1 MAKIWILGAGGWGT
15 ALAILAAYAGH
26 EVTLWAR
33 NEASADRLRSDR
45 LNPPRLP
52 GVSIP
57 YEVQITSQL
66 ELTGN
71 ADYVL
76 WATPSTALAEIAE
89 RVSNSIALPPD
100 TVLVSCVKGLAH
112 EHLLRMSEVLALV
125 FPQNKV
131 AVLSGPNHA
140 EEVARFIPSATVVG
154 SSSETVAAHLQQL
167 LSSNA
172 FRVYSSTDIA
182 GIEFGG
188 ALKNIFALAAGIS
201 DGLGLGDN
209 SKAALV
215 TRALT
220 ELTRLGTAL
229 GGKRE
234 TFQGLS
240 GMGDL
245 VVTCFSRYS
254 RNRRVGERLAR
265 GESLTRI
272 IESMGTTAEGVPTT
286 RSAWELAARAKV
298 DAPIIQ
304 AVYSILY
311 DRLPPTEAM
320 NRLLSRGL
328 RPEAD

>member
-1 MAKIWILGAGGWGT
+1 MAKISILGAGGWGT
-15 ALAILAAYAGH
+15 ALAVLAASAGH
-26 EVTLWAR
+26 EVTLWVR
-33 NEASADRLRSDR
+33 SEASADRLRSDR
-45 LNPPRLP
+45 LNPLRLP
-52 GVSIP
+52 GVTIP

-66 ELTGN
+66 EPAST

-76 WATPSTALAEIAE
+76 WATPSTALAEIAA
-89 RVSNSIALPPD
+89 RVSNSITLRPD
-100 TVLVSCVKGLAH
+100 TVLISCVKGLAH
-112 EHLLRMSEVLALV
+112 EQLLRMSEVLALA

-140 EEVARFIPSATVVG
+140 EEVARFIPSATVIG
-154 SSSETVAAHLQQL
+154 SSSDAVAAHLQLL

-215 TRALT
+215 TRSLA

-229 GGKRE
+229 GGRRE

-265 GESLTRI
+265 GESLARI

-286 RSAWELAARAKV
+286 RTAWELATRAKV

-311 DRLPPTEAM
+311 EKLPPTEAM

>member
-1 MAKIWILGAGGWGT
+1 MARISILGAGGWGT
-15 ALAILAAYAGH
+15 ALAILTASKGH
-26 EVTLWAR
+26 EVSLWAR
-33 NEASADRLRSDR
+33 SQAGADELRSSR
-45 LNPPRLP
+45 VNQRRLP
-52 GVSIP
+52 GVIIP
-57 YEVQITSQL
+57 PEVQITDQL
-66 ELTGN
+66 DPTGE
-71 ADYVL
+71 ADYL
-76 WATPSTALAEIAE
+76 FWTTPSTALTTIAE
-89 RVSNSIALPPD
+89 KVSRSIILRQGA
-100 TVLVSCVKGLAH
+100 VLISCVKGLAH
-112 EHLLRMSEVLALV
+112 EQLLRMSEILAAL
-125 FPQNKV
+125 FPQSQV

-140 EEVARFIPSATVVG
+140 EEVARFIPSATVIG
-154 SSSETVAAHLQQL
+154 SSSESVAAHLQQI
-167 LSSNA
+167 LSTSA

-182 GIEFGG
+182 GIELGG
-188 ALKNIFALAAGIS
+188 ALKNIFALAAGIC

-215 TRALT
+215 TRSLA

-234 TFQGLS
+234 TFHGLS

-245 VVTCFSRYS
+245 VVTCFSRHS

-265 GESLTRI
+265 GESLSRI

-286 RSAWELAARAKV
+286 QSAWELAAQTKV
-298 DAPIIQ
+298 ETPIIH

-311 DRLPPTEAM
+311 EKLPPAKAV

>member
-1 MAKIWILGAGGWGT
+1 MARILILGAGGWGT
-15 ALAILAAYAGH
+15 ALAILAASKGH
-26 EVTLWAR
+26 EISLWAR
-33 NEASADRLRSDR
+33 SDASADELRSTR
-45 LNPPRLP
+45 VNQRHLP
-52 GVSIP
+52 GTIIP
-57 YEVQITSQL
+57 PEVHITDQL
-66 ELTGN
+66 APAGE
-71 ADYVL
+71 ADYVF
-76 WATPSTALAEIAE
+76 WTTPSTALANIAE
-89 RVSNSIALPPD
+89 KLSGSIILPQN
-100 TVLVSCVKGLAH
+100 TVLISCVKGLAH
-112 EHLLRMSEVLALV
+112 ERLLRMSEILEAA
-125 FPQNKV
+125 FPQNPV

-140 EEVARFIPSATVVG
+140 EEIARFIPSATVIG
-154 SSSETVAAHLQQL
+154 SSSEAVAAHLQQI
-167 LSSNA
+167 LSTDA

-182 GIEFGG
+182 GIELGG
-188 ALKNIFALAAGIS
+188 ALKNIFALAAGMC

-215 TRALT
+215 TRSLA

-265 GESLTRI
+265 GESLSRI
-272 IESMGTTAEGVPTT
+272 IDSMGTTAEGVPTT
-286 RSAWELAARAKV
+286 QSAWELAAKTNV
-298 DAPIIQ
+298 ETPIIHS
-304 AVYSILY
+304 VYSILY
-311 DRLPPTEAM
+311 EKLPPTEAV

>member
-1 MAKIWILGAGGWGT
+1 MAKISILGAGGWGT

-33 NEASADRLRSDR
+33 TEASADSLRSDR
-45 LNPPRLP
+45 SNPTRLP

-66 ELTGN
+66 ELTGQ

-76 WATPSTALAEIAE
+76 WATPSTALAEIAQ
-89 RVSNSIALPPD
+89 RISNSITLRPD
-100 TVLVSCVKGLAH
+100 TVLISCVKGFAH
-112 EHLLRMSEVLALV
+112 QQLFRMSEVLALA
-125 FPQNKV
+125 FPQNEV

-154 SSSETVAAHLQQL
+154 SSSEAVAAHLQQL

-172 FRVYSSTDIA
+172 FRIYSSTDIA

-215 TRALT
+215 TRALA

-298 DAPIIQ
+298 EAPIIQ

-311 DRLPPTEAM
+311 DKLPPTEAM

>member
-1 MAKIWILGAGGWGT
+1 
-15 ALAILAAYAGH
+15 
-26 EVTLWAR
+26 
-33 NEASADRLRSDR
+33 
-45 LNPPRLP
+45 
-52 GVSIP
+52 
-57 YEVQITSQL
+57 
-66 ELTGN
+66 
-71 ADYVL
+71 
-76 WATPSTALAEIAE
+76 
-89 RVSNSIALPPD
+89 
-100 TVLVSCVKGLAH
+100 
-112 EHLLRMSEVLALV
+112 
-125 FPQNKV
+125 
-131 AVLSGPNHA
+131 VLSGPNHA

-154 SSSETVAAHLQQL
+154 SSSEAVAAHLQQL

-201 DGLGLGDN
+201 NGLGLGDN

-215 TRALT
+215 TRALA

-240 GMGDL
+240 GVGDL

-311 DRLPPTEAM
+311 DKLSPTKAM
-320 NRLLSRGL
+320 NCLLSRDL

>member
-1 MAKIWILGAGGWGT
+1 MAKISILGAGGWGT
-15 ALAILAAYAGH
+15 ALAILAADAGH
-26 EVTLWAR
+26 DVTLWAR
-33 NEASADRLRSDR
+33 NEPSADRLRSNR

-66 ELTGN
+66 ELTGK

-112 EHLLRMSEVLALV
+112 EQLLRMSEVLALV

-154 SSSETVAAHLQQL
+154 SSSEAVAAHLQQL

-215 TRALT
+215 TRALA

-240 GMGDL
+240 GVGDL

-311 DRLPPTEAM
+311 DKLSPTEAM
-320 NRLLSRGL
+320 NRLLSRDL
-328 RPEAD
+328 RPEAY